1 MKFGFL
7 HDFVSLLYPE
17 VCAACGQGLYRWEKT
32 VCLRCEHLLPHT
44 GYELVADNPLARI
57 FWGRLE
63 CNAVTACLFFSKEGK
78 TQHLIHEL
86 KYKGNRDAGHFL
98 GVELGKSLK
107 NAPLFNDIDFIVPVP
122 LHPKREQKRGYNQ
135 SEVIARGMQEV
146 LGTPLST
153 DNLVRAVATTT
164 QTKKS
169 RQARW
174 ENVKDIFVLRNPDQF
189 TNKHILLIDD
199 VITTGSTLEAC
210 GLKLKSQTNL
220 RLSIATAACA
230 IS

>member
-1 MKFGFL
+1 
-7 HDFVSLLYPE
+7 
-17 VCAACGQGLYRWEKT
+17 
-32 VCLRCEHLLPHT
+32 
-44 GYELVADNPLARI
+44 
-57 FWGRLE
+57 
-63 CNAVTACLFFSKEGK
+63 
-78 TQHLIHEL
+78 L

-146 LGTPLST
+146 LGTPLIT

>member
-17 VCAACGQGLYRWEKT
+17 VCAACGQALYRWEKT

-44 GYELVADNPLARI
+44 GYEHIADNPLARI
-57 FWGRLE
+57 FWGRLD
-63 CNAVTACLFFSKEGK
+63 CHAVTACLFFSKEGK

-86 KYKGNRDAGHFL
+86 KYKGNRNAGHFL
-98 GVELGKSLK
+98 GVELGKSIK
-107 NAPLFNDIDFIVPVP
+107 NAPLFEGIDYIVPVP

-135 SEVIARGMQEV
+135 SVIIAHGIQEV
-146 LGTPLST
+146 LGTPISR
-153 DNLVRAVATTT
+153 DNLVRAVATST

-174 ENVKDIFVLRNPDQF
+174 ENVKDIFMLKNPDQF
-189 TNKHILLIDD
+189 ADKHILLIDD

-210 GLKLKSQTNL
+210 GLKLKSQTKL
-220 RLSIATAACA
+220 KLSIATAACA